1 MKPFIAAL
9 VLILLSANLFAQN
22 KTAVLSIQ
30 GSVTDSSSGKPLPF
44 VTIGLQDRATQKTI
58 RSVLSKEDGSFL
70 ITGTAGKAYQLEL
83 AFVGFASKTI
93 SISETSGTV
102 TLGSLSLANS
112 GQDLQVVAITAVKP
126 LIRRSPDGISY
137 DVQSD
142 PETPALTALD
152 IVRKVPLLTVDA
164 SDNIKLKG
172 SGNYKILIN
181 GKESALMAK
190 NPSDVLRAMPATNIE
205 KIEVITTPPAKYDAE
220 GLAGIINIT
229 LKKNTD
235 QGYTLGV
242 NGRYN
247 SVWGPGINLNGT
259 LKQGKIG
266 LTAFMG
272 TNKRRPQSFGSGSS
286 QLFYADQSVLSQD
299 GSNRNTGHNYYGNAE
314 LSYEVDSLDLVT
326 ANVETFIGGFDQTG
340 YQRSTTT
347 DANQQLSQQY
357 LADIVN
363 NGTYAGLDASLNY
376 QRNFKRDKNQLL
388 TLSYKYSYS
397 PFTQSTGNVFS
408 DTLNFSSPNYQQYNK
423 SGSREHTVQIDYA
436 HPVKKWTIEAG
447 AKGIFRDNFSD
458 FESSNYDAVQGKYI
472 SNPLQSDQFSYR
484 QNVYGFYNSYQ
495 LKLDKWSFK
504 GGVRLEHTSVRGD
517 FTSSN
522 ALVSQDYNNVVPSIN
537 IQHTIGKSSFGVAF
551 TDRIQRPGIFQ
562 LNPFVD
568 LSNPKFIS
576 TGNPD
581 LHPELLHNFELN
593 YSHFAKNSI
602 TAGLSYGFSNN
613 TIQPVNTLRVD
624 STGSQRDTVTVTSYQ
639 NLGFNK
645 VLGLNLNT
653 NFTLTPALTLTL
665 NGQLN
670 RIWVSGS
677 YNGVYYKN
685 DGYTGN
691 AEANAAYKFKK
702 GFRFS
707 IDAGF
712 FSGDVTLQGKTNNFL
727 YSSYVLSKSFWG
739 KKATVS
745 MVVNNPYSRVFTG
758 RSNFHTVD
766 FYQTSYNQMPYR
778 TYAIRINYKIGK
790 LNSDIKRSEKNISND
805 DTKSGGKSGGGNQ

>member
-9 VLILLSANLFAQN
+9 VLILLSAKLAAQN
-22 KTAVLSIQ
+22 NATILSIQ
-30 GSVTDSSSGKPLPF
+30 GSVIDSGSGKPLPF
-44 VTIGLQDRATQKTI
+44 VTIGLKERPTQKTI

-70 ITGTAGKAYQLEL
+70 ITGAAGKAYQLEL

-93 SISETSGTV
+93 LISEKSGIV
-102 TLGSLSLANS
+102 MLGSLMLATAS
-112 GQDLQVVAITAVKP
+112 QDLQVVAVTAVKP
-126 LIRRSPDGISY
+126 LIRRSVDGISY

-152 IVRKVPLLTVDA
+152 IIRKVPLLTVDA

-235 QGYTLGV
+235 QGYTLGI

-247 SVWGPGINLNGT
+247 SVWGPGVNVNGT

-272 TNKRRPQSFGSGSS
+272 TNKRRPQSFGFGSS
-286 QLFYADQSVLSQD
+286 QLFYADQSLLDQE
-299 GSNRNTGHNYYGNAE
+299 GSNQSTGHNYYGNAE
-314 LSYEVDSLDLVT
+314 VSYEMDSLDLLT
-326 ANVETFIGGFDQTG
+326 ANVETFVGKFDQTG
-340 YQRSTTT
+340 YQRSTTV
-347 DANQQLSQQY
+347 DANQNLSQQY
-357 LADIVN
+357 LTNTLAD
-363 NGTYAGLDASLNY
+363 GKYSGLDASLNY
-376 QRNFKRDKNQLL
+376 QRSFKRDKNQLL

-397 PFTQSTGNVFS
+397 PNSQTNGNVFS
-408 DTLNFSSPNYQQYNK
+408 DTINFSSPDYQQYNK
-423 SGSREHTVQIDYA
+423 SGSREHTLQLDYA
-436 HPVKKWTIEAG
+436 HPYKKLTIEAG

-458 FESSNYDAVQGKYI
+458 FESSNFDAGQGKYI
-472 SNPLQSDQFSYR
+472 ANPLQSDQFTYR
-484 QNVYGFYNSYQ
+484 QNVYGLYNSYQ

-504 GGVRLEHTSVRGD
+504 GGVRLEHTAVRGD

-522 ALVSQDYNNVVPSIN
+522 ATVAQDYNNLVPSIN
-537 IQHTIGKSSFGVAF
+537 IQHTINKSSFGIAY
-551 TDRIQRPGIFQ
+551 TDRIQRPGIWQ

-568 LSNPKFIS
+568 MSNPKFIS
-576 TGNPD
+576 TGNPN

-624 STGSQRDTVTVTSYQ
+624 STGGQRDTVTVTSYQ

-653 NFTLTPALTLTL
+653 NFTLTPALTLSL

-670 RIWVSGS
+670 HIWVSGS
-677 YNGVYYKN
+677 YNGVLYRN
-685 DGYTGN
+685 DGFTGN
-691 AEANAAYKFKK
+691 AEFNAAYKFKK

-707 IDAGF
+707 IDAGY
-712 FSGDVTLQGKTNNFL
+712 FSGDVTLQGKTNAFV
-727 YSSYVLSKSFWG
+727 YSSYVVSKSFWG

-745 MVVNNPYSRVFTG
+745 LVANNPYSRVFTG
-758 RSNFHTVD
+758 RSNSHTVD
-766 FYQTSYNQMPYR
+766 FYQTSYNQFPYR
-778 TYAIRINYKIGK
+778 TYAIRLNYKFGK
-790 LNSDIKRSEKNISND
+790 LNSDIKHSQTNISND
-805 DTKSGGKSGGGNQ
+805 DTKGGGKSGGGNQ